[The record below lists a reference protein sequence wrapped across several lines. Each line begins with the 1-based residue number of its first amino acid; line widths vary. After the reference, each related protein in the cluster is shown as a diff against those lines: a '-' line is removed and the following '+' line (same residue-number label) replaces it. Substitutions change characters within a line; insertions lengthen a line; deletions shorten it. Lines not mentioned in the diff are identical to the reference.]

1 MPAPTMS
8 HVICIG
14 ALVTLI
20 FVMPLFYFQVVDNV
34 RVEVM
39 ERELREVAD
48 YVSNSLGNL
57 YLLANS
63 TNCDTLLTKK
73 LDLPSSIRDSTYCV
87 EIIYD
92 NNGSAQYVMAY
103 SKYSSEI
110 HADSLILPGPKA
122 DNETG
127 CVIESSERIVVAG
140 CTRNS
145 TGTYVWLK
153 EEQSIVS

>member
-145 TGTYVWLK
+145 AGTYVWLK
-153 EEQSIVS
+153 EE